1 MVKNFKMKI
10 HLEYILIF
18 KQLFLFRLS
27 PMGVLFLVA
36 SKVLELDDFGVIV
49 GRLGMYFITVVF
61 GLFVHGFVLLP
72 LMYSLFTRQLP
83 FQFTLNMG
91 QAIITAFGTAS
102 R

>member
-1 MVKNFKMKI
+1 
-10 HLEYILIF
+10 
-18 KQLFLFRLS
+18 
-27 PMGVLFLVA
+27 MGVLFLVA
-36 SKVLELDDFGVIV
+36 SKVLELDDFGAIV

-72 LMYSLFTRQLP
+72 LMYTVFTRQLP

-102 R
+102 RYCRIPNTYYNLCLKNINRK